1 MSNIDGW
8 TPDTQTP
15 LPDFPQPLLV
25 LLSFHIIFLGS
36 NLVLPSTRTSVSLS
50 HSQSLLPNET
60 ETVLPVGKE
69 VSAPETN
76 TCVRNRT
83 RARTLTH
90 VRTLTHKRH
99 RQTVTHKSHLYYA
112 EHQLADGGADYAV
125 TLRQPTT
132 PCWISAFKAQSQ
144 MSFQHINRE
153 LYIPKQWDPHT
164 YSFLSTCSSH
174 LVTVCGHF
182 KR

>member
-1 MSNIDGW
+1 MRNLDGW
-8 TPDTQTP
+8 TPDTCTL

-36 NLVLPSTRTSVSLS
+36 NLVLPSTRVSVSLS

-76 TCVRNRT
+76 MCAHK
-83 RARTLTH
+83 RAHLHTH
-90 VRTLTHKRH
+90 ACTHKRH

-144 MSFQHINRE
+144 MSF
-153 LYIPKQWDPHT
+153 
-164 YSFLSTCSSH
+164 
-174 LVTVCGHF
+174 
-182 KR
+182 

>member
-1 MSNIDGW
+1 M
-8 TPDTQTP
+8 
-15 LPDFPQPLLV
+15 
-25 LLSFHIIFLGS
+25 
-36 NLVLPSTRTSVSLS
+36 SVSLS

-76 TCVRNRT
+76 TCVHHRT
-83 RARTLTH
+83 RARAHTH
-90 VRTLTHKRH
+90 ARTCTLTHKRH

-144 MSFQHINRE
+144 MSF
-153 LYIPKQWDPHT
+153 
-164 YSFLSTCSSH
+164 
-174 LVTVCGHF
+174 
-182 KR
+182 